1 MIASAAHV
9 HNTYRHQE
17 HGFIIDRLLT
27 LFTRH
32 LNVDDPTSQTTLPSL
47 ADHGA
52 YGDPH
57 LQAPASLLRHVL
69 LLVAEYQSLEHSR
82 RRHRATTTV
91 VVEQTV
97 VPLVLV

>member
-1 MIASAAHV
+1 LIASAAHV

-32 LNVDDPTSQTTLPSL
+32 PNVDDPTSQTALPSL

-57 LQAPASLLRHVL
+57 LQAPASLLHHVL
-69 LLVAEYQSLEHSR
+69 LLTDEYLSLEHSR
-82 RRHRATTTV
+82 HHRHATATTGV
-91 VVEQTV
+91 AQSVEQLA
-97 VPLVLV
+97 LV